1 MNGWTFA
8 WSDPDEVERR
18 DRAAWQPLGARAAAL
33 VGLAFAAWLFLFASG
48 ILPTLGWAEGSER
61 HDRHAVY
68 LTEESGFGLPTIYLL
83 AGQRLWWDY
92 DVAVEGGGGVRL
104 RIVKTVPRR
113 DFHVRMRD
121 VERTGR
127 GRFEVVAP
135 ESGLYSF
142 EHELVPQGV
151 LLTGAEPGRT
161 AYRLSWG
168 VD

>member
-1 MNGWTFA
+1 MSGWTFA

-18 DRAAWQPLGARAAAL
+18 EQAAWKPLGARAVAL
-33 VGLAFAAWLFLFASG
+33 IGVAVSAWLFLFASG
-48 ILPTLGWAEGSER
+48 IFPTLGWAEGSER
-61 HDRHAVY
+61 HDRRAIY
-68 LTEESGFGLPTIYLL
+68 LSEESGFGLSTIYVL

-104 RIVKTVPRR
+104 RIVKSIPARA
-113 DFHVRMRD
+113 FHVEVRD
-121 VERTGR
+121 IEQTGQ

-142 EHELVPQGV
+142 DHELVPQGV
-151 LLTGAEPGRT
+151 LIAGGVPGRT
-161 AYRLSWG
+161 SYDLSWG

>member
-1 MNGWTFA
+1 MSGWTFA
-8 WSDPDEVERR
+8 WSDPEEVEARE
-18 DRAAWQPLGARAAAL
+18 RAAWKPLGARAALL

-68 LTEESGFGLPTIYLL
+68 LAEESRFGLPTMYLL

-92 DVAVEGGGGVRL
+92 DVTVEGAGGVRL
-104 RIVKTVPRR
+104 RIVKSIPSPG
-113 DFHVRMRD
+113 FHVRTLD
-121 VERTGR
+121 VERTGQ

-142 EHELVPQGV
+142 DHEPVPQGV
-151 LLTGAEPGRT
+151 LISGAQPGRT
-161 AYRLSWG
+161 AYSLSWG
-168 VD
+168 VS